1 MEDRGERGGRGV
13 DAGMRRREDGRRKRG
28 GDGMKKTGKR
38 VREANEGT
46 RYKERGGRG
55 KEFEMRNDIKIET
68 ISRKV
73 KFVCESPVSRYY
85 TR

>member
-1 MEDRGERGGRGV
+1 
-13 DAGMRRREDGRRKRG
+13 
-28 GDGMKKTGKR
+28 MKKTGKR